1 MSKLVIMSITELRK
15 QLIEKIQ
22 SASNKSILEEILRML
37 ELNGK
42 EEDRV
47 VLSAEQKA
55 KIDRGLKDIEE
66 GRYLTND
73 QANKEIE
80 KWLKK

>member
-1 MSKLVIMSITELRK
+1 MSITELRK

-22 SASNKSILEEILRML
+22 ATSNESILEEVLRML
-37 ELNGK
+37 ELNSK
-42 EEDRV
+42 EEDQV

-55 KIDRGLKDIEE
+55 KIDRDLKDIEE

-80 KWLKK
+80 EWLKR